1 MLDTTRWDAVP
12 REQVSDLIGRRMIYG
27 EKVMLVRWEFAKGCY
42 VASHRHP
49 NEQVAVVE
57 SGNLRM
63 VIDGEEATLGAGD
76 IRVIPPD
83 TAHDAEAIEDTVVI
97 DIFSPPREDFLG
109 GEGPGYL
116 TRGR

>member
-1 MLDTTRWDAVP
+1 MLETTRWDTVP

-57 SGNLRM
+57 SGQLRM
-63 VIDGEEATLGAGD
+63 VIDGEESTLGAGD
-76 IRVIPPD
+76 IRVIPPN
-83 TAHDAEAIEDTVVI
+83 TSHDAEAIEDTVVI